1 MSLSRG
7 KREINDTDDGPRT
20 RQTRTRMVK
29 SEPLA
34 SAASSSRSRKEKT
47 KKKRKSFRGKLGL
60 GAVSSDESYQEGYC
74 KWCGQIGANR
84 MHQKFCK
91 QRYLSQVSQDKG
103 SDGQKDVSSKKDVR
117 AVVVASECEI
127 SCPAQGCAD
136 RCARRG
142 RHHTH
147 SCEAHMTN
155 HARRMN
161 RLRVFNP
168 TIKFKG
174 STDHVNDEFKKLCGG
189 SLDTKA
195 LSKDTRGCAVEA
207 HMCEDIRSHLEDVVD
222 EHVEEGCGRRAVL
235 IRCSCCEKIFGQII

>member
-7 KREINDTDDGPRT
+7 KTEINDTDDGPRT

-34 SAASSSRSRKEKT
+34 SVAS
-47 KKKRKSFRGKLGL
+47 
-60 GAVSSDESYQEGYC
+60 SSDESYQEGYC
-74 KWCGQIGANR
+74 KWCGQIGAYR
-84 MHQKFCK
+84 LHQKFCK
-91 QRYLSQVSQDKG
+91 QRYLSQVLQDKD
-103 SDGQKDVSSKKDVR
+103 SDGQKGVSSKKNVR

-161 RLRVFNP
+161 RLRLFNP

-174 STDHVNDEFKKLCGG
+174 STDHVNDEFKRLCGG

-195 LSKDTRGCAVEA
+195 LSK
-207 HMCEDIRSHLEDVVD
+207 EDLRSHLEDVVN
-222 EHVEEGCGRRAVL
+222 EHVEEGCGCRAVL
-235 IRCSCCEKIFGQII
+235 IRCSCCEKILGQII